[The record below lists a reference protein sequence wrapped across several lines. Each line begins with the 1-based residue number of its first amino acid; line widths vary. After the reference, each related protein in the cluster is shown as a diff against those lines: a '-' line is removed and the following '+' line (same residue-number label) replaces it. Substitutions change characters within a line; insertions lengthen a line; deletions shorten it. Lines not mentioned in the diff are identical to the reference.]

1 MRIECHLIVAAACR
15 MKTAARLP
23 NRICKALFNIHVD
36 VFKFDTERKIS
47 TLNLREDVAQPL
59 LNRRTILLGE
69 NANPCQ
75 HGSMCKRACNILAV
89 HPTIELNGGLE
100 LVDHLIG
107 CFGETTAPELL
118 AHYFCPSC
126 MSARTLSGRP
136 KRLMKPPASA

>member
-1 MRIECHLIVAAACR
+1 MRIERDLIVAAACR
-15 MKTAARLP
+15 METAARLP
-23 NRICKALFNIHVD
+23 NRIREALFDIHVD
-36 VFKFDTERKIS
+36 VFEFDTERKRPA
-47 TLNLREDVAQPL
+47 LDLREDVAQPL
-59 LNRRTILLGE
+59 LNRCTILLGE
-69 NANPCQ
+69 DAHFRQ
-75 HGSMCKRACNILAV
+75 HFGVRDRSRNVLAV

-107 CFGETTAPELL
+107 CLGETTAPELL